1 MISRKVSEG
10 IRELFLLY
18 RVLQS
23 ETDTKRYHGKE
34 IKIMKRFTAIIL
46 VLLMVL
52 AVAAGAMGEEN
63 KIWMK
68 GDRGE
73 KVSWIQKRLKEL
85 EYLDKDPD
93 GVFDEETEKA
103 LLEFQRDQGLLT
115 SGMADKVT
123 LYTLETAS
131 EKKTEV
137 RKQRYDIVE
146 YETTEAMFDVSYSM
160 AMSTSM
166 PAPMANAGKGWFA
179 EQPWNTE
186 EYTTF
191 RSNAFLSTLT
201 SPLSTFAADADTSS
215 YALFRR
221 KVLNGERVPA
231 DSVRIEE
238 MMNYFHYNYARP
250 KNGEPFGVTT
260 EIGPC
265 PWNEKTKLLLIG
277 LQAAEV
283 EQKNRPGHNLV
294 FLIDTSGSMY
304 GNDRLD
310 LVKRAFLLL
319 LDELDPEDTISVVT
333 YASQDRVVLE
343 GVPAADKTRIMEA
356 ISELEAHGSTNGS
369 AGILRAYEIAS
380 KYYREDGVNRILLA
394 TDGDLNVGMTSE
406 GDLAKLVTEKKESG
420 ISLTCLGFGMGNY
433 KDNKMEALADYGDGN
448 CRYIDTIYEARKA
461 LVEEGGGTFIT
472 VAKDVKIQVDFNPA
486 MVRGYRL
493 IGYEDRVM
501 AAEDF
506 ANDEKDGGEIGSG
519 HRMTALYEIV
529 PANSDFDFGEAASR
543 YQNTQ
548 TMETTEKTD
557 WLTVSIRAKEPGN
570 TVSRLYEYPVDQD
583 AEADQLKDNIR
594 FAAGV
599 AEAGMLLRNSEWKGN
614 ATWAQ
619 ALELIRGCKDVTG
632 DVYKEEF
639 VYLLTLLERAAQ

>member
-1 MISRKVSEG
+1 
-10 IRELFLLY
+10 
-18 RVLQS
+18 
-23 ETDTKRYHGKE
+23 
-34 IKIMKRFTAIIL
+34 MKRFTAILL

-52 AVAAGAMGEEN
+52 TAAAGAMGEEN

-73 KVSWIQKRLKEL
+73 KVSWIQMRLKEL
-85 EYLDKDPD
+85 EYLEKEPD
-93 GVFDEETEKA
+93 GIFDEETEKA
-103 LLEFQRDQGLLT
+103 LLEFQQDQGLLR
-115 SGMADKVT
+115 SGMADQT
-123 LYTLETAS
+123 TMQALEKATQ
-131 EKKTEV
+131 KKTEK
-137 RKQRYDIVE
+137 RTWTYDDAE
-146 YETTEAMFDVSYSM
+146 YEATEAMSGSSYFM
-160 AMSTSM
+160 TAATGM
-166 PAPMANAGKGWFA
+166 PAPMANAGKAWSA
-179 EQPWNTE
+179 ETVWNTE

-191 RSNAFLSTLT
+191 RSNMFLSTLT
-201 SPLSTFAADADTSS
+201 SPLSTFAADVDTSS

-221 KVLNGERVPA
+221 KVLNGERIPA
-231 DSVRIEE
+231 DSIRIEE
-238 MMNYFHYNYARP
+238 MMNYFHYNYTQP
-250 KNGEPFGVTT
+250 KNGDPFGVTT

-277 LQAAEV
+277 LQAAEI
-283 EQKNRPGHNLV
+283 KHDNRPGHNLV

-304 GNDRLD
+304 GSDRLD

-319 LDELDPEDTISVVT
+319 LDELEPEDTVSIVT
-333 YASQDRVVLE
+333 YASQDRVLLE

-356 ISELEAHGSTNGS
+356 ITELEAHGSTNGS

-380 KYYREDGVNRILLA
+380 KYYREGGVNRILLA
-394 TDGDLNVGMTSE
+394 TDGDLNVGVTSE

-433 KDNKMEALADYGDGN
+433 KDNKMEALADYGNGN

-486 MVRGYRL
+486 KVKGYRL
-493 IGYEDRVM
+493 IGYEDRLM

-529 PANSDFDFGEAASR
+529 PADSDFEFGEAGSR
-543 YQNTQ
+543 YQNVQ
-548 TMETTEKTD
+548 TAEGAD
-557 WLTVSIRAKEPGN
+557 WLTVSIRAKEPEG
-570 TVSRLYEYPVDQD
+570 TVSKLYEYPVKED
-583 AEADQLKDNIR
+583 AVSETMSGNLR

-599 AEAGMLLRNSEWKGN
+599 AEAGMILRESEWKGT
-614 ATWAQ
+614 ADWAQ
-619 ALELIRGCKDVTG
+619 ALELVRGCGSVTG
-632 DVYKEEF
+632 DPYKEEF
-639 VYLLTLLERAAQ
+639 VYLLTLLERAGN

>member
-1 MISRKVSEG
+1 
-10 IRELFLLY
+10 
-18 RVLQS
+18 
-23 ETDTKRYHGKE
+23 
-34 IKIMKRFTAIIL
+34 MKRFTAILL

-52 AVAAGAMGEEN
+52 TAAAGAMGEEN

-73 KVSWIQKRLKEL
+73 KVSWIQMRLKEL
-85 EYLDKDPD
+85 EYLEKEPD
-93 GVFDEETEKA
+93 GIFDEETEKA
-103 LLEFQRDQGLLT
+103 LLEFQQDQGLLR
-115 SGMADKVT
+115 SGMADQT
-123 LYTLETAS
+123 TMQALEKATQ
-131 EKKTEV
+131 KKTEK
-137 RKQRYDIVE
+137 RTWTYDDAE
-146 YETTEAMFDVSYSM
+146 YEATEAMSGSSYFM
-160 AMSTSM
+160 TAATGM
-166 PAPMANAGKGWFA
+166 PAPMANAGKAWSA
-179 EQPWNTE
+179 ETVWNTE

-191 RSNAFLSTLT
+191 RSNMFLSTLT
-201 SPLSTFAADADTSS
+201 SPLSTFAADVDTSS

-221 KVLNGERVPA
+221 KVLNGERIPA
-231 DSVRIEE
+231 DSIRIEE
-238 MMNYFHYNYARP
+238 MMNYFHYNYTQP
-250 KNGEPFGVTT
+250 KNGDPFGVTT

-277 LQAAEV
+277 LQAAEI
-283 EQKNRPGHNLV
+283 KHDNRPGHNLV

-304 GNDRLD
+304 GSDRLD

-319 LDELDPEDTISVVT
+319 LDELEPEDTVSIVT
-333 YASQDRVVLE
+333 YASQDRVLLE

-356 ISELEAHGSTNGS
+356 ITELEAHGSTNGS

-380 KYYREDGVNRILLA
+380 KYYREGGVNRILLA
-394 TDGDLNVGMTSE
+394 TDGDLNVGVTSE

-433 KDNKMEALADYGDGN
+433 KDNKMEALADYGNGN
-448 CRYIDTIYEARKA
+448 CRYIDTVYEARKA

-472 VAKDVKIQVDFNPA
+472 VAKDVKIQADFNPA
-486 MVRGYRL
+486 MVKGYRL

-529 PANSDFDFGEAASR
+529 PADSDFDFGEVSSR
-543 YQNTQ
+543 YQTTQ
-548 TMETTEKTD
+548 AAETTADTD
-557 WLTVSIRAKEPGN
+557 WLTVSIRAKEPEG
-570 TVSRLYEYPVDQD
+570 TVSKLYEYPVNVEA
-583 AEADQLKDNIR
+583 AEDTLSSNLR

-599 AEAGMLLRNSEWKGN
+599 AETGMLLRDSEWKGT
-614 ATWAQ
+614 ASWAQ
-619 ALELIRGCKDVTG
+619 ALELIRGCEDVTG

-639 VYLLTLLERAAQ
+639 VYLLTLLERGESSINN